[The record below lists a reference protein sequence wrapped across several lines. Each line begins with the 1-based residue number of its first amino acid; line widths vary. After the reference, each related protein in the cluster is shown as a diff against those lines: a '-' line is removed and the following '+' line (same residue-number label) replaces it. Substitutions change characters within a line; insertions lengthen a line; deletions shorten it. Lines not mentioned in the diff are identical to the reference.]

1 MNGKRVLVTGAT
13 NGVGKISALELARM
27 GAEVIVVSRSQQKCQ
42 ATVNEIKLETG
53 NQNVEYMVAD
63 LSSMQA
69 IRELADEFHA
79 KYDSLDVLLNNA
91 GGFFNSRQESTDGY
105 ELTLALNHLN
115 YFLLTH
121 LLLSDLKN
129 AAETNSE
136 ARVVNVSSGA
146 HEGARNGINFDDT
159 QRKESYSGFGV
170 YSETKLMN
178 ILFTY
183 ELARRLEGT
192 NITVNALHPGFV
204 NTGFGMNNRG
214 IVSFLLGIVQRVFAK
229 SPEQGA
235 ETQIYLAS
243 SPEVK
248 GVSGKYFDNMKA
260 VQSSAISYNEG
271 VQARLWELSGELVG
285 LVAKNKVEG

>member
-1 MNGKRVLVTGAT
+1 MMNGKRVLVTGAT
-13 NGVGKISALELARM
+13 NGVGKVSAIELARM
-27 GAEVIVVSRSQQKCQ
+27 GAEVIVVSRSEQKCQ

-53 NQNVEYMVAD
+53 NQNVEYMTAD

-69 IRELADEFHA
+69 IHKLADEFHT

-91 GGFFNSRQESTDGY
+91 GGFFNSRKESADGY

-121 LLLSDLKN
+121 LLLPNLKK
-129 AAETNSE
+129 AAETNGE
-136 ARVVNVSSGA
+136 ARIVNVSSGA
-146 HEGARNGINFDDT
+146 HEGARQGINFDDI
-159 QRKESYSGFGV
+159 QRNEKYSGFGV

-192 NITVNALHPGFV
+192 NVTVNALHPGFV

-214 IVSFLLGIVQRVFAK
+214 VVSFLLGIVQRIFAK

-235 ETQIYLAS
+235 ETQIYIAS
-243 SPEVK
+243 SPDVN
-248 GVSGKYFDNMKA
+248 GVTGKYFDNKKA
-260 VQSSAISYNEG
+260 VQSSAISYDEA
-271 VQARLWELSGELVG
+271 VQTRLWELSEDLVG
-285 LVAKNKVEG
+285 IKEKTAI

>member
-1 MNGKRVLVTGAT
+1 MNGKRALVTGAT

-53 NQNVEYMVAD
+53 NQNVEYMTAD

-69 IRELADEFHA
+69 IRNLADEFHA

-91 GGFFNSRQESTDGY
+91 GGFFNSRKESVDGY

-121 LLLSDLKN
+121 LLLPDLKN
-129 AAETNSE
+129 ATETNGE
-136 ARVVNVSSGA
+136 ARIVNVSSGA
-146 HEGARNGINFDDT
+146 HEGARHGVNFEDI
-159 QRKESYSGFGV
+159 QRNEGYSGFGV

-183 ELARRLEGT
+183 ELARRLEGI
-192 NITVNALHPGFV
+192 NVTVNALHPGFV

-214 IVSFLLGIVQRVFAK
+214 IVSFLLGIVQRIFAK

-243 SPEVK
+243 SPDVK
-248 GVSGKYFDNMKA
+248 GMTGKYFDNKKA
-260 VQSSAISYNEG
+260 VQSSAISYDEA
-271 VQARLWELSGELVG
+271 VQTRLWELSEDLVG
-285 LVAKNKVEG
+285 IKEKTAI